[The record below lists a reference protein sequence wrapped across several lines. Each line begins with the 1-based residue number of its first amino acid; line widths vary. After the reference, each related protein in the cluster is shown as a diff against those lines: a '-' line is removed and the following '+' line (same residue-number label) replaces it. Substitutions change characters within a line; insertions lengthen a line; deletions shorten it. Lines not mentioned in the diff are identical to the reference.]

1 VTSRQI
7 GEVGIKLIGVY
18 FAASAV
24 HGVAGVLAL
33 LVGPQ
38 PEGFP
43 SADDMAIANSLPVLG
58 DVIVA
63 AVCLF
68 AGESLARAFFA
79 DERFA
84 TTGLSRR
91 DLLVTGVSL
100 LGLSIALAGLPGILQ
115 IAAVAVWYAED
126 SRRSLFMA
134 TMAAWW
140 ETLVNSGLALLVGSI
155 TAASAV
161 KIASALDARAAR
173 TSGAGNVA
181 R

>member
-33 LVGPQ
+33 LVGPHL
-38 PEGFP
+38 EGFP
-43 SADDMAIANSLPVLG
+43 SAGEMAIANSLPVLG
-58 DVIVA
+58 YVVVA
-63 AVCLF
+63 TICLF

-84 TTGLSRR
+84 IRGPSRR

-115 IAAVAVWYAED
+115 IAAVALWYAEG
-126 SRRSLFMA
+126 SRQSLFVA
-134 TMAAWW
+134 TMEGWW
-140 ETLVNSGLALLVGSI
+140 ETLVNSGLALLVGGI
-155 TAASAV
+155 TAASAAR
-161 KIASALDARAAR
+161 IASVLDAKYVGASDAGEPAR
-173 TSGAGNVA
+173 
-181 R
+181 

>member
-1 VTSRQI
+1 MTSRQI

-24 HGVAGVLAL
+24 HGVAGVLAF

-43 SADDMAIANSLPVLG
+43 SMGEMAIANSLPVLG
-58 DVIVA
+58 HVFVA
-63 AVCLF
+63 AICLF

-84 TTGLSRR
+84 IAGPSRR

-100 LGLSIALAGLPGILQ
+100 LGISIALAGLPGILQ
-115 IAAVAVWYAED
+115 IAGVAVWYAEG
-126 SRRSLFMA
+126 SRQSLFGA
-134 TMAAWW
+134 TMESWW
-140 ETLVNSGLALLVGSI
+140 ETLVNSGLALLVGGI
-155 TAASAV
+155 TAASAGR
-161 KIASALDARAAR
+161 IASILDAKYVGASDAGERAP
-173 TSGAGNVA
+173 
-181 R
+181 